1 MVGLLQRKNGE
12 MVKEHDQKV
21 TQLLFCIYF
30 HSGGDE
36 ADMVSLVGWRWE
48 VN

>member
-12 MVKEHDQKV
+12 MAKEHDQKV

-30 HSGGDE
+30 HSGDDE
-36 ADMVSLVGWRWE
+36 ADMVSLVGWGRE
-48 VN
+48 MN